1 MVLSSRICKQAV
13 STMSIAGSDCGIEDD
28 FRLNENLVEGKAL
41 HFNSAIESFFKRF
54 RSARGN
60 YAIRIANFFY
70 QRYFE
75 ETSFHKIDILN
86 ILNIR
91 QKKQQYDALIL
102 HMNVERY
109 ACNKPTFLLYSY

>member
-1 MVLSSRICKQAV
+1 MVLSSRICTQAV

-70 QRYFE
+70 RRYFE

-91 QKKQQYDALIL
+91 RKKQQYDALIL
-102 HMNVERY
+102 RMNVERY
-109 ACNKPTFLLYSY
+109 VCNRPRFLLYS